1 MHTKLKEDK
10 KAKTKAFFFKKEDGV
25 VFNLKLKNLMIDYF
39 KMKKKDVR
47 ICLHQSSKDKH
58 HDMIILQQKKNYYTP
73 HKHLAKGETYHM
85 IVGSMMCIL
94 FNKIGKIKKVVKIN
108 KNEIFRV
115 PKNTVHTMMPISKY
129 TIYHENKPG
138 PFLKKGD
145 SIIPKWAKKY
155 INKSRLVIELKK
167 FNKRINDK

>member
-1 MHTKLKEDK
+1 MIKQRKYKLGKCE
-10 KAKTKAFFFKKEDGV
+10 
-25 VFNLKLKNLMIDYF
+25 
-39 KMKKKDVR
+39 
-47 ICLHQSSKDKH
+47 HW
-58 HDMIILQQKKNYYTP
+58 QQKKNYSTP

-115 PKNTVHTMMPISKY
+115 PKNTVPTMMPISKY